1 MPKAVDAM
9 SIDGGKYTVR
19 RASRTRFSSSEVER
33 LNQDTHIKTTMI
45 RTSLGKKIPVSRWA
59 LALGLGSSLAA
70 LGAANAQQANA
81 PADETQTA
89 ERVIVTGS
97 NIPSA
102 AEVGGAEVTT
112 LDQES
117 VVRTG
122 TDDPQVAL
130 QMSDPAFSGGGNLGA
145 TNASI
150 NATSTNGGSAVSILG
165 LPTLVLLDGR
175 RIADSAALAA
185 GGGQF
190 QDVNLFPASLIKKI
204 EVLKDGASAIYG
216 SDAVGGVV
224 NVLLNTDYQGFEISG
239 RYGFA
244 EKGDI
249 ADNRESAIAGFGDD
263 KTRIVVAAQY
273 EQQDPILFTQRT
285 FSNSSFI
292 SGFYGSNDG
301 YLTSNFGGKISIAGS
316 TSYLNTGLPVGL
328 GGAVILGP
336 GSIPTKYN
344 SLSQV
349 APVGSIPLV
358 TYTTATGGTAQGFTA
373 SELPTG
379 TYTGTPNLANLGSE
393 VGITLD
399 QDRTNAYGSV
409 ERDIIDK
416 LLTVFGSFIYTQNYS
431 ESLLAPQ
438 PVATNSSPNASQN
451 MVIPIG
457 SPYNPFAT
465 TIGSALGA
473 QGSGTTAGG
482 ETAGGL
488 VVTNRFLATPRVFRN
503 DTDFYRI
510 VAGVKGELI
519 KDYNYELAFNH
530 SQDEID
536 YKNFG
541 LIRSDLLEEALAGGY
556 TASGVAAPAV
566 ISTNASTGVQ
576 TVTTPAGPYSKVNG
590 VLLPALDP
598 FAFNNPTSTENAVT
612 GTDIRDQLSTL
623 TVIDGALNG
632 FPVTLPA
639 GPLGFAVG
647 GEYRDEGLKLN
658 DSSENFVA
666 SVPVADVEVSR
677 GIEAGYAELSIPVLA
692 PSMKI
697 KGLYSLD
704 LDGAVRY
711 EKYDGIN
718 SSIVPK
724 ASFVLRPTVD
734 VALRGTFSGSFL
746 APNLIQTNGPEV
758 AGFTEATDLGAGY
771 TEQANSISTSNPHL
785 GPTRANTWSG
795 GLVISP
801 SKVPGLTMSAD
812 FFHVE
817 EEGIVST
824 TGAPAS
830 TILLD
835 ANALGS
841 ASPYNSYLHFGS
853 PTGPGL
859 TSTKA
864 GQLTGNASDYFVV
877 TSLAN
882 SLQQRTSAVDFNFNY
897 DHDFGPKVGATTLGL
912 NGTYY
917 LQSKGN
923 LSAGGP
929 NFDEIGLYLGDDFG
943 DGDYTP
949 QYKLAPYA
957 EYRYGGATLSALGNY
972 IPSLRDADYLDS
984 PTDRKGDYTTEEG
997 FNLPKIR
1004 DYFTINM
1011 TLSYEF
1017 GLNKPNPAA
1026 PAPAPK
1032 EGKDAKG
1039 GDGKEVATSQQMAK
1053 QMTTFKLLDGLK
1065 LTFGVNNVTN
1075 GKPPLIALSPD
1086 FDNTDAS
1093 IYDPYQRYFYFVV
1106 SKKF

>member
-1 MPKAVDAM
+1 
-9 SIDGGKYTVR
+9 
-19 RASRTRFSSSEVER
+19 
-33 LNQDTHIKTTMI
+33 MI
-45 RTSLGKKIPVSRWA
+45 RTLLGKKIPVSRWA
-59 LALGLGSSLAA
+59 LALGLSSTLAA
-70 LGAANAQQANA
+70 LGAARAQTAPA
-81 PADETQTA
+81 PADETQEA

-112 LDQES
+112 IDQES
-117 VVRTG
+117 IVRTG
-122 TDDPQVAL
+122 TDDPQTAL
-130 QMSDPAFSGGGNLGA
+130 VMSDPAFSGGGNLGS

-150 NATSTNGGSAVSILG
+150 GSGTTNGGSEISILG

-185 GGGQF
+185 GGAQF

-285 FSNSSFI
+285 WSNVSDI
-292 SGFYGSNDG
+292 TGFYGGNDG
-301 YLTSNFGGKISIAGS
+301 YVTSNFGGKISVAGS
-316 TSYLNTGLPVGL
+316 TMYLNTGLPVGL
-328 GGAVILGP
+328 GGAVILKPGSAPTNLNSLTQVAAP
-336 GSIPTKYN
+336 GSIP
-344 SLSQV
+344 L
-349 APVGSIPLV
+349 L
-358 TYTTATGGTAQGFTA
+358 TYTTATGGTATGFSA
-373 SELPTG
+373 SQLPAG
-379 TYTGTPNLANLGSE
+379 SYTGTPNLADLGSE

-399 QDRTNAYGSV
+399 QSRTNAYGSV

-416 LLTVFGSFIYTQNYS
+416 LLTVFGSFIYSQNYS
-431 ESLLAPQ
+431 QSLLAPQ
-438 PVATNSSPNASQN
+438 PVATNSSPNASQD

-457 SPYNPFAT
+457 APYNPFAA
-465 TIGSALGA
+465 TIGSAIGA
-473 QGSGTTAGG
+473 QGSGTTATGAN
-482 ETAGGL
+482 AGGI
-488 VVTNRFLATPRVFRN
+488 VVTNRFLAQPRIFRN

-510 VAGVKGELI
+510 VAGIKGEII
-519 KDYNYELAFNH
+519 KDYNYELGFNH

-536 YKNFG
+536 FKNFN
-541 LIRSDLLEEALAGGY
+541 LVRSDLLAEALAGGY
-556 TASGVAAPAV
+556 TASGLAAPAV
-566 ISTNASTGVQ
+566 ITTSASGVQ
-576 TVTTPAGPYSKVNG
+576 SVVSPAGPYSKVNG
-590 VLLPALDP
+590 VLLPALDA
-598 FAFNNPTSTENAVT
+598 FAFNNPTSTEEAVS

-623 TVIDGALNG
+623 TVIDGSLTG

-639 GPLGFAVG
+639 GPLGFAIG

-677 GIEAGYAELSIPVLA
+677 GIEAGYAEVAIPVVGPA
-692 PSMKI
+692 MKI
-697 KGLYSLD
+697 PGVYSFD

-711 EKYDGIN
+711 EKYEGIN

-724 ASFVLRPTVD
+724 ASFVYRPVID
-734 VALRGTFSGSFL
+734 VAVRGTFSGSFL
-746 APNLIQTNGPEV
+746 APNLIETNGPPS
-758 AGFTEATDLGAGY
+758 AGFTEAVDLGAGY
-771 TEQANSISTSNPHL
+771 TEQANAISTSNPNL
-785 GPTRANTWSG
+785 GPERAYTWSG
-795 GLVISP
+795 GLVLSP
-801 SKVPGLTMSAD
+801 HYVPGLTMSAD

-824 TGAPAS
+824 TGAPAA
-830 TILLD
+830 TILD
-835 ANALGS
+835 EANTLGS
-841 ASPYNSYLHFGS
+841 ASPYNSYIHFGS
-853 PTGPGL
+853 PTGPNL
-859 TSTKA
+859 TSTA
-864 GQLTGNASDYFVV
+864 PGQLTGNASNYFIV

-882 SLQQRTSAVDFNFNY
+882 ELQQRTSAVDFNVNY
-897 DHDFGPKVGATTLGL
+897 DHDFGPKIGGITLGM

-957 EYRYGGATLSALGNY
+957 EYRYGGLTLSALGNY
-972 IPSLRDADYLDS
+972 IPSLRDGDYLGS

-1004 DYFTINM
+1004 DYYTINM

-1026 PAPAPK
+1026 APAPAPK
-1032 EGKDAKG
+1032 DGKDAKG
-1039 GDGKEVATSQQMAK
+1039 GGKEVVSSQQMAK
-1053 QMTTFKLLDGLK
+1053 QMTSFKLLDGLK
-1065 LTFGVNNVTN
+1065 MTFGVNNVTN